1 MGFRQADSKGRG
13 GYAKI
18 WEYHDVTNGLTVKK
32 NDGTENVL
40 SPGNYSLVKL
50 STWKKKGERYETDFQ
65 DGFVKLVG
73 AAHTKAKELDFEN
86 KSFEKGVSIQITSCD
101 VTTVYD
107 ATTKRGYTNYVVFAF
122 NIPEINSNYTQNKK
136 PAAKTSQY
144 KPVADNEDLPF

>member
-50 STWKKKGERYETDFQ
+50 STWKKKANGM
-65 DGFVKLVG
+65 
-73 AAHTKAKELDFEN
+73 
-86 KSFEKGVSIQITSCD
+86 
-101 VTTVYD
+101 
-107 ATTKRGYTNYVVFAF
+107 
-122 NIPEINSNYTQNKK
+122 K
-136 PAAKTSQY
+136 PIFKMG
-144 KPVADNEDLPF
+144 L